1 MDIYYR
7 SGDGLK
13 LYAKSYGPDDA
24 PVTALCM
31 HGLTRNH
38 KDFEPMINALLES
51 GTNVRF
57 IAVDVRGR
65 GLSERDTNPVN
76 YSPAI
81 YAQDMIALLDHLEV
95 ETVKLVGTSMGG
107 LISMVLMTMI
117 PHRIEGVVLN
127 DIGPVLQK
135 EGLDRIQNYV
145 GGTLQKDNWEAAA
158 KAVEDVQGSAFP
170 DYTHEDWIAFAR
182 RTYRELDDG
191 RVELDYDPE
200 ISRTVKDVRPNI
212 FTNMAMWKLFKAMK
226 PVPLLLVRG
235 EISDLLS
242 DKNARKMVR
251 KHGNAELV
259 TVPRVGHTPL
269 LDEPVVQGALRPFLE
284 QGAS

>member
-81 YAQDMIALLDHLEV
+81 YAQDMIALLDHLEI
-95 ETVKLVGTSMGG
+95 EKVKLVGTSMGG
-107 LISMVLMTMI
+107 LMSMVLMTMI
-117 PHRIEGVVLN
+117 PHRIDGVVLN

-145 GGTLQKDNWEAAA
+145 GGTLQKDSWEAAA
-158 KAVEDVQGSAFP
+158 KAVEDVQRSAFP
-170 DYTHEDWIAFAR
+170 DYTHEDWMAFAR

-200 ISRTVKDVRPNI
+200 ISRTVKEVRPNI
-212 FTNMAMWKLFKAMK
+212 FTIN
-226 PVPLLLVRG
+226 
-235 EISDLLS
+235 SS
-242 DKNARKMVR
+242 
-251 KHGNAELV
+251 
-259 TVPRVGHTPL
+259 
-269 LDEPVVQGALRPFLE
+269 
-284 QGAS
+284 S

>member
-7 SGDGLK
+7 SGDGLE

-38 KDFEPMINALLES
+38 KDFEPMINALLEN
-51 GTNVRF
+51 GANVRF
-57 IAVDVRGR
+57 LAVDVRGR
-65 GLSERDTNPVN
+65 GKSERDTNTTN

-81 YAQDMIALLDHLEV
+81 YAQDMVALLDHLRIDRAM
-95 ETVKLVGTSMGG
+95 LIGTSMGG
-107 LISMVLMTMI
+107 LMSMVLMTMI
-117 PHRIEGVVLN
+117 PTRIQGVVLN

-145 GGTLQKDNWEAAA
+145 GGTLTKDSWIAAA
-158 KAVEDVQGSAFP
+158 KAVEEVQKSAFP
-170 DYTHEDWIAFAR
+170 DYTDEDWMAFAR

-200 ISRTVKDVRPNI
+200 ISRTVKEVRPNI
-212 FTNMAMWKLFKAMK
+212 FTNMAMWKLFKSMK
-226 PVPLLLVRG
+226 AVPLLLVRG

-242 DKNARKMVR
+242 DKNAKKMVR
-251 KHGNAELV
+251 KHGNAELI
-259 TVPRVGHTPL
+259 TVPSVGHTPL
-269 LDEPVVQGALRPFLE
+269 LDEPIVQSALRPFLE